1 MRTAHLLVPVL
12 LLTAACDGD
21 SPIVCTT
28 EARFGVNVSARD
40 AVTNQL
46 IPDGVFGAVQ
56 EGNHV
61 DSLQVFRDI
70 EGRIHSLAAAVE
82 RQGTYRVEVRAAG
95 YQPWVRNNVVVT
107 GDRCHV
113 TGVSLEATLT
123 PAAP

>member
-1 MRTAHLLVPVL
+1 MRTSMLWILL
-12 LLTAACDGD
+12 LLTASACDGD
-21 SPIVCTT
+21 GPIICTT

-56 EGNHV
+56 EGSYT

-82 RQGTYRVEVRAAG
+82 REGTYRVEVRAAG

-107 GDRCHV
+107 ADRCHV
-113 TGVSLEATLT
+113 TPVNLQANLT
-123 PAAP
+123 PDAP